1 MKPTIA
7 LRIEVPGYRAC
18 AALPAL
24 IALLQSQEAGASFLF
39 GLSNDWLGRSP
50 TRHARS
56 LLEQVPAAGFDIGIF
71 GWQPS
76 QWLKRAAAAP
86 AAWVSEQFAQARA
99 AFEKTFGCAPQLT
112 AAPGWQGNP
121 HALRLTQR
129 LGFARASDTRGRH
142 PFIPVWNGEIVRCPQ
157 IPVTLPTFDEL
168 AVASDNGMADAVDAL
183 LALTAQPPRFGH
195 VFNLTAS
202 RALGKAPQHFER
214 LLAGWRSQ
222 GYRIVSL
229 DVFAAGF
236 VIDQLP
242 RHEITFGTVPGHS
255 RPVLLQGDEFLSEWR
270 TPQ

>member
-24 IALLQSQEAGASFLF
+24 IDLLQGHEAGASFLF
-39 GLSNDWLGRSP
+39 GLGNDWLGRSP
-50 TRHARS
+50 VRHSALDEVR
-56 LLEQVPAAGFDIGIF
+56 AAGFELGIL
-71 GWQPS
+71 GWQPT

-86 AAWVSEQFAQARA
+86 AAWVSEQFAHART
-99 AFEKTFGCAPQLT
+99 AFEKAFGSAPQLT

-168 AVASDNGMADAVDAL
+168 TAASDKDMGGAVDAL
-183 LALTAQPPRFGH
+183 LALTAQPPRCGH

-202 RALGKAPQHFER
+202 RAIGKAPQHFER
-214 LLAGWRSQ
+214 LLAGWRAQ

-229 DVFAAGF
+229 DIFATGL
-236 VIDQLP
+236 VIEQLP
-242 RHEITFGTVPGHS
+242 RHEIVIGTVPGHP

-270 TPQ
+270 TPA